1 MEQGSQT
8 SRTASS
14 CAGSEICRPRVG
26 NWPSVCLVGGILKL
40 AERAALLEREFELS
54 RMDEMIAACGAG
66 AGRLLVIEGRSG
78 MGKTSLLAEVRK
90 RATGAGMV
98 VLAARA
104 SELEREF
111 SFGVVRQLF
120 EPVVTRLG
128 EAERSRLLAGA
139 AEWAGPVLGLAGKE
153 LQPTPFAALHGL
165 YWLTADLAARAPL
178 LLAIDDA
185 QWADIQSLR
194 WLSYLRNRL
203 EDLPIL
209 IALTTR
215 LPGTDPAGAELK
227 ELSAASQTELL
238 RPGPLATDSVEQLVR
253 TALAADPSSS
263 FTAACSRATGGNP
276 LALAVLLQ
284 DLARDRIKPN
294 DAAAAVIDR
303 RAPDAIVRS
312 VDARLARQ
320 GEVATQFARGVAVLG
335 DRAELRLAAALTG
348 ITREVAAGLADELVR
363 ADLLAWEGPTRFAH
377 PLVRAA
383 VYDRIPLAA
392 RSELHRRAADVLAAA
407 QADAEAVA
415 AHLLASH
422 PGGDAGTVARLRTAA
437 AVALARGV
445 PMAAIAYL
453 RRALAEPPDADQRNA
468 ILAELGHAE
477 LVARDPAAVQ
487 DLEQALDASTD
498 PVARARIRN
507 QLADAVMFVG
517 DEARSLVL
525 RSVSLA
531 EVTGREPGLAAQVE
545 VTMAGLAGFTALGV
559 PYGDDPMARLRAL
572 AATDLGAAR
581 SARLT
586 LGLLLA
592 LGGQDWQQ
600 VVPLIESGLDGS
612 SWLADETAA
621 LSLVWAA
628 YGLVVIDELE
638 RALRLTST
646 MIAAA
651 SSRGS
656 VLGVGAGCA
665 VRSFAELRAGSL
677 AEAEADAQLG
687 HDLAVQH
694 GLQFGL
700 PYVKGYL
707 GAILLE
713 RGKLADAATVVEGFN
728 LDANAWGGPGAP
740 TFLEARGRIR
750 CALGQT
756 ELGILDLRAA
766 GETPVA
772 AMRPSPMVL
781 QWRPALA
788 AALAQ
793 SAPDEARE
801 LVSRELK
808 RARRV
813 GLPRAIGIA
822 LRTAAL
828 LETGSDAVDLL
839 RESVNILCVSPAVL
853 ELARSQTELGGALRR
868 LGHQMEARKP
878 LREAYELAARCG
890 AMPLVERARTE
901 LSMAGLRPRRPA
913 TTGIDALTPGEL
925 RAARLAAR
933 GMSNRNIA
941 ESLFITT
948 KTVKDHLGGA
958 YRKLGIGS
966 RQELDRAMSAS
977 SLL

>member
-1 MEQGSQT
+1 M
-8 SRTASS
+8 
-14 CAGSEICRPRVG
+14 
-26 NWPSVCLVGGILKL
+26 

-54 RMDEMIAACGAG
+54 RVDDLIAASGAG

-78 MGKTSLLAEVRK
+78 MGKTALLAEVRK
-90 RATGAGMV
+90 RARGAGMA
-98 VLAARA
+98 VLAGRA

-111 SFGVVRQLF
+111 AFGVVRQLF
-120 EPVVTRLG
+120 EPMVTRLR
-128 EAERSRLLAGA
+128 EDERSRLLAGA

-153 LQPTPFAALHGL
+153 LQPTPFAAIHGL
-165 YWLTADLAARAPL
+165 YWLTADLAAKAPL

-185 QWADIQSLR
+185 QWADLQSLR

-203 EDLPIL
+203 EDLPIM

-215 LPGTDPAGAELK
+215 LPRADAAGAELK
-227 ELSAASQTELL
+227 ELSAAVETELMRL
-238 RPGPLATDSVEQLVR
+238 RPLGQDSVEQLIR
-253 TALAADPSSS
+253 AGLAAEPSSS
-263 FTAACSRATGGNP
+263 FTAACTRATGGNP

-284 DLARDRIKPN
+284 DLAHDRVRPN
-294 DAAAAVIDR
+294 DAAAALIDT

-312 VDARLARQ
+312 VDARLARH
-320 GEVATQFARGVAVLG
+320 GEVATRFARGVAVLG
-335 DRAELRLAAALTG
+335 DGAEVRLVAAFVG
-348 ITREVAAGLADELVR
+348 ISREAAAGLVDELVT
-363 ADLLAWEGPTRFAH
+363 ADLLASEGPIRFAH

-392 RSELHRRAADVLAAA
+392 RSELHRRAANVLAGA

-422 PGGDAGTVARLRTAA
+422 PAGDAGTMAQLRTAA
-437 AVALARGV
+437 AAALARGV
-445 PMAAIAYL
+445 PLAAIAYL
-453 RRALAEPPDADQRNA
+453 RRALAEPPDGDERNA

-487 DLEQALDASTD
+487 DLEQALAASTD

-517 DEARSLVL
+517 DEARSLML
-525 RSVSLA
+525 RSLSLA
-531 EVTGREPGLAAQVE
+531 EVSGREPALAAQVE
-545 VTMAGLAGFTALGV
+545 VTMAGLVGVTSLGV
-559 PYGDDPMARLRAL
+559 PYSDDPIARLRAL
-572 AATDLGAAR
+572 AASDLGAAR
-581 SARLT
+581 AARLT

-592 LGGQDWQQ
+592 LSGQDLQQ
-600 VVPLIESGLDGS
+600 VVPLIESGLDGGTL
-612 SWLADETAA
+612 LADETADA
-621 LSLVWAA
+621 LPLMWAA
-628 YGLVVIDELE
+628 QGLVLVDELD
-638 RALRLTST
+638 RALRLTSD
-646 MIAAA
+646 MLAEA

-656 VLGVGAGCA
+656 VVGVGAA
-665 VRSFAELRAGSL
+665 STVRSFAKLRAGSL

-687 HDLAVQH
+687 HDLSVQH
-694 GLQFGL
+694 GLEWGL
-700 PYVKGYL
+700 PYLKGIL

-713 RGKLADAATVVEGFN
+713 RGKLADAATLVEGFE
-728 LDANAWGGPGAP
+728 LGSKAWGGPGAP
-740 TFLEARGRIR
+740 IFLEARGRVR
-750 CALGQT
+750 CAIGQT
-756 ELGILDLRAA
+756 ELGIQDLRAC

-772 AMRPSPMVL
+772 AMRPSPMAL

-801 LVSRELK
+801 LASRELK

-828 LETGSDAVDLL
+828 LEPGSDAIDLL
-839 RESVNILCVSPAVL
+839 RESVTVLHGSPAVV
-853 ELARSQTELGGALRR
+853 ELARSQTDLGAALRR
-868 LGHQMEARKP
+868 LGHQVEARKP

-913 TTGIDALTPGEL
+913 TTGIEALTPGEL
-925 RAARLAAR
+925 RAALLAAH
-933 GMSNRNIA
+933 GMSNRSIA
-941 ESLFITT
+941 EALFITT

-958 YRKLGIGS
+958 YRKLEIGS
-966 RQELDRAMSAS
+966 RRELARAMAAHVVSKK
-977 SLL
+977 